1 MKSYIS
7 KASDVTRDWYLVDAE
22 GKTLGRLCTEIAT
35 VLRGKHKPTFTPH
48 IDGGDYVVVINA
60 EKVVL
65 TGKKTSQ
72 KVYRHHSGYFGGL
85 KEVSFKDMLQKNPEE
100 IVRHAVYGMLSKNRL
115 RDPMMNR
122 LKIYVGSEHKQE
134 AQQLKQLDI

>member
-100 IVRHAVYGMLSKNRL
+100 IVRHAVECFQ
-115 RDPMMNR
+115 
-122 LKIYVGSEHKQE
+122 KI
-134 AQQLKQLDI
+134 D

>member
-7 KASDVTRDWYLVDAE
+7 KASDITRDWYLVDAE

-48 IDGGDYVVVINA
+48 IDGGAYVVVINA

-72 KVYRHHSGYFGGL
+72 KVYRNHSGYFGGL

-115 RDPMMNR
+115 RDPMMKR
-122 LKIYVGSEHKQE
+122 LKIYVGSEHKHE